1 MLATPEEHT
10 PLRLSRLP
18 ANAEPIPAPLL
29 VAAPVSLHERIS
41 DEYWLLRLDA
51 PEMARRALPGQFA
64 MLTVARQDEISPV
77 LPRPMALYD
86 WDVAGGTVD
95 FVYKLVGSGTRQL
108 STWQAGEL
116 MTVVGPLGRGFTV
129 PDEGGLLLLARG
141 IGICSVTSLGAAA
154 ARAGARVHA
163 VLSARH
169 PAALVGGDLL
179 RDAGAATVIEV
190 TDTDRSSSPDA
201 LRPQLEPLFADG
213 GVSRV
218 AVCGSNRLLRL
229 ATELSGQTGASVEV
243 SLEAHMACG
252 LGYCH
257 GCSTGHAGLAEESPL
272 VCKDGPVFAWVG
284 SDR

>member
-1 MLATPEEHT
+1 MLATPEEHA

-18 ANAEPIPAPLL
+18 VSDERLPTPLL
-29 VAAPVSLHERIS
+29 VAAPIAVHQRIS

-51 PEMARRALPGQFA
+51 PEMARAALPGQFA
-64 MLTVARQDEISPV
+64 MLTVARQHEISPV

-129 PDEGGLLLLARG
+129 PHQGGLLLLARG

-154 ARAGARVHA
+154 ARAGAQVHA
-163 VLSARH
+163 VLSGRYPGAV
-169 PAALVGGDLL
+169 VGGDLL
-179 RDAGAATVIEV
+179 RDAGAATVMEV
-190 TDTDRSSSPDA
+190 TDTGGDSSPDA
-201 LRPQLEPLFADG
+201 LRPRLEPLFANG
-213 GVSRV
+213 GVTRV

-229 ATELSGQTGASVEV
+229 ATELAQPVGASVEV

-257 GCSTGHAGLAEESPL
+257 GCSTGHAGLATESPL
-272 VCKDGPVFAWVG
+272 VCKDGPVFGWVG
-284 SDR
+284 TDA